1 MNGIYL
7 VTQRKNKL
15 VIELKIEEGSTS
27 QWQNNVAEQ
36 RHQELHVII

>member
-15 VIELKIEEGSTS
+15 VIDLEIEEGSTS
-27 QWQNNVAEQ
+27 QWHNSVAEQ
-36 RHQELHVII
+36 RHQEIHTVS